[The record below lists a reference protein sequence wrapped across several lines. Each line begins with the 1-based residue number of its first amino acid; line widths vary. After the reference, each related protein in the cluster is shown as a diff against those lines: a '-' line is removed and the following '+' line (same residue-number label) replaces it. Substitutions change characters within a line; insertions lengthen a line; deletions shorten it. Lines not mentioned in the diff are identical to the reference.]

1 MGDIYSEKPWLK
13 NYDKNVP
20 PTLKYEE
27 KTFAE
32 KFREVAEKYPD
43 KTALIYL
50 GKRLT
55 YRDLD
60 ELSNQLAQYFIK
72 IGLKPNDVVGL
83 HMPNIPAHYISIIA
97 VQKAGCVSTGLSP
110 LLTPN
115 EMEHQLNDSK
125 AKVVMTIDLLF
136 EKIAEVA
143 DKTKFSTVVVSEIA
157 DFLPGVKRFLG
168 KLLKKIPTA
177 EIKPLTGKTVAKFV
191 DVIQGMP
198 KDRVAVKRTMDDTI
212 FMMYTGGT
220 TGPSKGA
227 VLTQRNYMA
236 NRAQTLAWLDINADF
251 IALSAFPLF
260 HIAGLAFGGFSLTN
274 GGTQICVPNPRDTH
288 FIINAL
294 KAYKPHALVN
304 VPTIIFELMKKPEFK
319 KLDHS
324 NLKWCLTGAA
334 PFPPEYIGE
343 LESIIGKGN
352 FIELYGMTETS
363 PVMCVNPRYGKKKPV
378 SIGMPV
384 SDTEFKLIDPETGQP
399 AKLGEPGEVAMR
411 GPQLMKGYYNRPD
424 ETANAIR
431 DGWMFTGDVARMDE
445 DGYFY
450 IVDRL
455 KDMVIVSGFK
465 VFTKELD
472 DALTKHP
479 DIELAA
485 SIGIPDPDRPG
496 SERVGA
502 AIVLKP
508 GIEKS
513 EAEKEKILKYLKENL
528 APYKVP
534 KMIQFMD
541 QLPLS
546 GVGKILKRELRKIMK

>member
-1 MGDIYSEKPWLK
+1 
-13 NYDKNVP
+13 
-20 PTLKYEE
+20 
-27 KTFAE
+27 
-32 KFREVAEKYPD
+32 
-43 KTALIYL
+43 
-50 GKRLT
+50 
-55 YRDLD
+55 
-60 ELSNQLAQYFIK
+60 
-72 IGLKPNDVVGL
+72 
-83 HMPNIPAHYISIIA
+83 
-97 VQKAGCVSTGLSP
+97 
-110 LLTPN
+110 
-115 EMEHQLNDSK
+115 MEHQLNDSK

-143 DKTKFSTVVVSEIA
+143 DKTKFGTVIISEIA
-157 DFLPGVKRFLG
+157 DYLPGVKRVLG
-168 KLLKKIPTA
+168 KLLKKIPTG
-177 EIKPLTGKTVAKFV
+177 EVKPLAGKTVAKFL
-191 DVIQGMP
+191 DVIKGMP
-198 KDRVAVKRTMDDTI
+198 KDRVAVKRTMDDMI

-227 VLTQRNYMA
+227 VLTQRNYMS
-236 NRAQTLAWLDINADF
+236 NRAQTLAWLDINPDF

-294 KAYKPHALVN
+294 KTYKPTALVN
-304 VPTIIFELMKKPEFK
+304 VPTVIFELMKKPEFR

-363 PVMCVNPRYGKKKPV
+363 PVMCCNPRYGKKKPV
-378 SIGMPV
+378 SIGMPLP
-384 SDTEFKLIDPETGQP
+384 DTEFKLIDPETGQP
-399 AKLGEPGEVAMR
+399 AKLGEPGEVAVR
-411 GPQLMKGYYNRPD
+411 GPQVMRGYYNRPD
-424 ETANAIR
+424 ETANALR
-431 DGWMFTGDVARMDE
+431 DGWMFTGDIARMDE

-472 DALTKHP
+472 DALIKHP

-513 EAEKEKILKYLKENL
+513 EAEKEKIIKYLKENL
-528 APYKVP
+528 APYKIP
-534 KMIQFMD
+534 KVIQFMD